1 MKPINV
7 LDARRL
13 IDEEPDLT
21 VIETLPEEYF
31 DESHLPGAKNI
42 PLDDQFEEQ
51 VQMIAPDMHKPV
63 LVYSLDAKSKTSHKA
78 ASRLERIGYDNV
90 YDFVGGKIEWQE
102 NGLPLE

>member
-51 VQMIAPDMHKPV
+51 VQMIAPDLHKPV